1 MKNISKHIT
10 YKEGTYSNTAN
21 RLGLANDPTEEQLEN
36 MKLVAEKVFEPL
48 REHVSHPIKINSF
61 FRGPQ
66 LNKAIGGSHSSQH
79 CKGQAID
86 IDDSYGNSTNAYM
99 YEWIKKNLDYD
110 QMIWEFGTDENPDW
124 VHISFVNEG
133 VNRNRCLK
141 AYRKE
146 GSRKTHY
153 KII

>member
-1 MKNISKHIT
+1 MKNISKHVT

-21 RLGLANDPTEEQLEN
+21 RLGLANDPTEEQLQN

-79 CKGQAID
+79 CKGQAMD
-86 IDDSYGNSTNAYM
+86 IDDSYGNATNAYM

-124 VHISFVNEG
+124 VHVSFVKEG
-133 VNRNRCLK
+133 INRNRCLK
-141 AYRKE
+141 AYKE
-146 GSRKTHY
+146 EGRTKY
-153 KII
+153 MVI

>member
-124 VHISFVNEG
+124 VHVSFVNEG

-146 GSRKTHY
+146 GSRKTYY

>member
-1 MKNISKHIT
+1 MKNISKHVT

-79 CKGQAID
+79 CKGEAID

-124 VHISFVNEG
+124 VHVSFVNEG

-146 GSRKTHY
+146 GSRKTYY